1 MHDFS
6 PKAIKVTQIDPQHP
20 ARRTR
25 VLLSLDH
32 IVRLVPRYFRESEGK
47 QMITDVHVDDTEV
60 SKRGLKRSFLILDD
74 IGGRFESNTASEK
87 ARVMLEHLLIVLHT
101 SCLGSVTDLSLRF
114 ASATRHLTSC
124 AARESV
130 RCADSFHI

>member
-6 PKAIKVTQIDPQHP
+6 PKAIKVTQIDPQDP

-25 VLLSLDH
+25 VLVSLDH
-32 IVRLVPRYFRESEGK
+32 IVRLVPRYFMESDGK

-74 IGGRFESNTASEK
+74 IGGQFESHTASER
-87 ARVMLEHLLIVLHT
+87 AQEILEQMWNE
-101 SCLGSVTDLSLRF
+101 
-114 ASATRHLTSC
+114 SA
-124 AARESV
+124 
-130 RCADSFHI
+130 